1 MAALKQ
7 ADVPVAEAQMGNSEL
22 FLEDPHTREN
32 DLVAT
37 VQHPT
42 AGKLLVA
49 HGYIRFGNT
58 EVPERLPTP
67 LLGEQTSQ
75 VLREVGYSEAE
86 ICILYD
92 DNVVLTETA

>member
-1 MAALKQ
+1 M
-7 ADVPVAEAQMGNSEL
+7 
-22 FLEDPHTREN
+22 
-32 DLVAT
+32 
-37 VQHPT
+37 QHPT

-58 EVPERLPTP
+58 EIAQRLPTP

-75 VLREVGYSEAE
+75 VLREAGYSELE
-86 ICILYD
+86 IRALYD